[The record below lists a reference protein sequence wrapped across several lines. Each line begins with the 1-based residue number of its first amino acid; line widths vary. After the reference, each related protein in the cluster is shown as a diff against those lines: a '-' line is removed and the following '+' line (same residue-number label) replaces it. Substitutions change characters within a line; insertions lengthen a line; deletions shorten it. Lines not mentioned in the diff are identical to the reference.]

1 GICVDENCRNQ
12 LSCRSC
18 KFISIT
24 QTVHALFW
32 IVIRSGRRA
41 SSLHGNMDASTMLR
55 VVAGVLSWLLPMCVC
70 LLAPAQV
77 ISGSIDAA
85 VVDPAGAAVPDATV
99 TAVNNSTGRPY
110 TCVTRSDGR
119 CRVEGFLRALTRWMS
134 AVLALRL
141 GRLEMYLF

>member
-1 GICVDENCRNQ
+1 
-12 LSCRSC
+12 
-18 KFISIT
+18 
-24 QTVHALFW
+24 
-32 IVIRSGRRA
+32 
-41 SSLHGNMDASTMLR
+41 MLR
-55 VVAGVLSWLLPMCVC
+55 VVAGVLSWLLSMCVC

-119 CRVEGFLRALTRWMS
+119 CRVEGVSAGSYAVDVRRSGFAPWKTRDVPVPES
-134 AVLALRL
+134 REVPLPVTLALGQDIETVEVESAAPQL
-141 GRLEMYLF
+141 NTTSVL